1 MGDYAKPTLVKGDGK
16 VIVKVRLQSLFVLS
30 EKERKWEECEVLT
43 DFFDSF
49 RIFFPFAKTQSPL
62 HITDG

>member
-1 MGDYAKPTLVKGDGK
+1 MGDYEKPTLSKGDGK

-49 RIFFPFAKTQSPL
+49 RIFLPFR
-62 HITDG
+62 